1 MQSLSGSIPARYAKI
16 CDNPYDLGLMALL
29 AILFFATARAV
40 GWVLD
45 GLMSSGYGA

>member
-1 MQSLSGSIPARYAKI
+1 MV
-16 CDNPYDLGLMALL
+16 LL

-45 GLMSSGYGA
+45 GFMSSGYGA